1 MAKSWPKLSHELKA
15 QRKDLQTN
23 WKGYGHAD
31 NRQNA
36 KVSVQSLQQRR
47 IQCTQISSGSQ
58 HQEGIVSK
66 LQGTEPLDWV
76 TREPPPPSAKAQLKT
91 EARSDGR

>member
-15 QRKDLQTN
+15 QRRDLQTN

-47 IQCTQISSGSQ
+47 IQGSQ

-66 LQGTEPLDWV
+66 LQGTEPLDLV
-76 TREPPPPSAKAQLKT
+76 TREPPPPPAKAQLKT